1 MYSVGIF
8 RQGFLPKDT
17 AIHHRSVV
25 LDLVREALD
34 EAGIK
39 DPRKEI
45 VAVAF
50 TKVRFK
56 LQLPY
61 PLNQFSPVRSKV
73 VFFPVFRVLEWAPH
87 W

>member
-45 VAVAF
+45 DAVAF

-56 LQLPY
+56 LQLPC
-61 PLNQFSPVRSKV
+61 PLNQISPVRSNIYSN
-73 VFFPVFRVLEWAPH
+73 WGIQS
-87 W
+87 